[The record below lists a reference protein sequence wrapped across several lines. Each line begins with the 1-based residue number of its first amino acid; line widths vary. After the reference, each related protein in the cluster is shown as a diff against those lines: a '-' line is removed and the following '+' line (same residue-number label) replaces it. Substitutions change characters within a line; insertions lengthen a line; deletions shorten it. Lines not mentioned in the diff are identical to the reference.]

1 MRALLETLSRL
12 DRHRDVAALLGALAA
27 SSRATDVSGADSARV
42 AAVERAARAALG
54 AEFEPLRA
62 AGAALGDAGSRRA
75 RPPGDAGGREADT
88 GNDIRGDPSG
98 LTVAACYPTE
108 CDHPVAR

>member
-62 AGAALGDAGSRRA
+62 AGAALGDAGAVELARRVTRA
-75 RPPGDAGGREADT
+75 DERPTPGT
-88 GNDIRGDPSG
+88 TSG
-98 LTVAACYPTE
+98 ATRPG
-108 CDHPVAR
+108 